1 VAALIKK
8 TTGLEPEI
16 VPGDR
21 GEFTI
26 WVGGE
31 HVAVKDAANACV
43 AGAKLTIHTVTP
55 GNAVVVSGA
64 TQALLGY
71 ALANGSGGVVRVKLT
86 CL

>member
-31 HVAVKDAANACV
+31 HVAGKDSRGFPAEDDVLAAVHDILRGVKT
-43 AGAKLTIHTVTP
+43 G
-55 GNAVVVSGA
+55 
-64 TQALLGY
+64 QA
-71 ALANGSGGVVRVKLT
+71 
-86 CL
+86 